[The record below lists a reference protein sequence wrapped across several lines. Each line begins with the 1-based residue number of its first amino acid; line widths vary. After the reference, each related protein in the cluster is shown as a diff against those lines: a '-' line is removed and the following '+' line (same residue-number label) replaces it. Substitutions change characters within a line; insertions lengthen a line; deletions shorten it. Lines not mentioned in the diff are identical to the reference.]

1 MIGLSLINKVNLPLQ
16 CVMEVY
22 KHLRYMGR
30 EHLEGVALLVGR
42 SNDAVFDIMATII
55 PAQNS
60 YQLESGLLYSVPG
73 EELFR
78 INKLL
83 YENQLT
89 LIAQVHSHPGAAY
102 HSDTDDAYPIVTVQG
117 GLSIV
122 VPNFG
127 YDAFDLDDWAVY
139 RLSDRN
145 EWKVLGEDE
154 VRELIKVS

>member
-1 MIGLSLINKVNLPLQ
+1 
-16 CVMEVY
+16 
-22 KHLRYMGR
+22 
-30 EHLEGVALLVGR
+30 
-42 SNDAVFDIMATII
+42 MATII

-83 YENQLT
+83 YEHQLT

-127 YDAFDLDDWAVY
+127 HDAFDLDDWAVY
-139 RLSDRN
+139 RLSDKN
-145 EWKVLGEDE
+145 EWKLLEEGE

>member
-16 CVMEVY
+16 CVTEVY

-30 EHLEGVALLVGR
+30 EQLEGVALLVGR

-139 RLSDRN
+139 RLSDKN